1 MTVLPR
7 LVLLLL
13 LIGLAALVVFPFFA
27 ERFYLQ
33 LVTKIMVTA
42 ILAISLDLLVGYAGM
57 VSFGHAAFFG
67 LAGYA
72 LAVLQRD
79 FGLVLLWTTLP
90 AVLAVCGVAALIVGW
105 FSIRTSGIYFIM
117 ITLAFAQMLYY
128 YFNDSRA
135 FGGSDG
141 MFIDTKPTIEIFGF
155 ELVSLRNR
163 IAFYYVTLGALVAS
177 YLIVRMILLSPFGR
191 VIAAIRINEPR
202 ARALGYATRNYKL
215 ACFVIAG
222 MLAGLA
228 GYLGA
233 AQYGVINPAFLSWH
247 QSGQA
252 LVVVILGGMGT
263 LFGPVLGAF
272 VLTLLEEFVS
282 GLTER
287 WLVVIG
293 AFVIAVVLLLPGG
306 IASLLVRLR
315 FGRRM
320 QPAP

>member
-7 LVLLLL
+7 PVLALLLV
-13 LIGLAALVVFPFFA
+13 GLAALVVFPVFA

-33 LVTKIMVTA
+33 LVTRIMVMG
-42 ILAISLDLLVGYAGM
+42 ILAISLDLLVGYAGL

-79 FGLVLLWTTLP
+79 FGLVSLWATLP
-90 AVLAVCGVAALIVGW
+90 LSLAVCGVAALIIGW
-105 FSIRTSGIYFIM
+105 FSVRTSGIYFIM

-128 YFNDSRA
+128 FFNDSRA

-141 MFIDTKPTIEIFGF
+141 MFINAKPTIELFGW
-155 ELVSLRNR
+155 ELVNLRNR
-163 IAFYYVTLGALVAS
+163 VAFYYVTLGALVAS
-177 YLIVRMILLSPFGR
+177 YLFARMILLSPFGR
-191 VIAAIRINEPR
+191 VIAAIRSNEPR
-202 ARALGYATRNYKL
+202 TRALGYATMHYKL
-215 ACFVIAG
+215 AGFVIAG
-222 MLAGLA
+222 MLAGLS

-233 AQYGVINPAFLSWH
+233 AQFGIVNPAYMSWH

-272 VLTLLEEFVS
+272 VLTLLEDFVS
-282 GLTER
+282 ELTER
-287 WLVVIG
+287 WLIVIG

-306 IASLLVRLR
+306 IASLLPRARSGDRL
-315 FGRRM
+315 
-320 QPAP
+320 QPAE